1 LKPVPKRLA
10 DVEVVMTRETKI
22 GLLVGL
28 AFCIMIGILMSNYM
42 ASATEPVAAPLLNT
56 ASNVRDSVSSP
67 VSDPPP
73 ITIVTQTV
81 SPREPMNLPSDPTVS
96 RPTQSIVQIGG
107 PAEGAPIQI
116 RQTASRSALPAQV
129 QQSNPNPAAVDNNP
143 PGPPA
148 TPGSLQQVAQAQGEP
163 IVGVSDSAANG
174 VRKYSAE
181 PGDTLSRLAGR
192 FLGANTKA
200 NRDIILKAN
209 PSLQS
214 DPNRII
220 VGRTYLI
227 PGSAAAQPTPPAV
240 AAADPA
246 TPAPQ
251 PQQPSPTASQPQYWY
266 TVKENDSLW
275 SIAADQ
281 LGDGGAWTAIKELN
295 ADVLKGSDTVHP
307 DMKLR
312 LPAKPLASAQ

>member
-1 LKPVPKRLA
+1 LA

-28 AFCIMIGILMSNYM
+28 AFIIVIGILLSDHMTST
-42 ASATEPVAAPLLNT
+42 TEPVAAPLLNT

-81 SPREPMNLPSDPTVS
+81 SPREAVSVPSDPGVS

-107 PAEGAPIQI
+107 PAGSADGAPIQI
-116 RQTASRSALPAQV
+116 RQTASRSAAPTQAK
-129 QQSNPNPAAVDNNP
+129 QSNPDTVVADNNP
-143 PGPPA
+143 TGPPA
-148 TPGSLQQVAQAQGEP
+148 APGSLQQIAQAQGEP
-163 IVGVSDSAANG
+163 IVGVSEPAATS
-174 VRKYSAE
+174 VRKYTAE

-200 NRDIILKAN
+200 NRDIIIKAN
-209 PSLQS
+209 PSLAS
-214 DPNRII
+214 DPDRII
-220 VGRTYLI
+220 VGRTYQI
-227 PGSAAAQPTPPAV
+227 PGSAAAQPAPTAVVAVDPPA
-240 AAADPA
+240 PA
-246 TPAPQ
+246 VQ
-251 PQQPSPTASQPQYWY
+251 PQRQAPTAQPQYWY
-266 TVKENDSLW
+266 TVKANDSLW